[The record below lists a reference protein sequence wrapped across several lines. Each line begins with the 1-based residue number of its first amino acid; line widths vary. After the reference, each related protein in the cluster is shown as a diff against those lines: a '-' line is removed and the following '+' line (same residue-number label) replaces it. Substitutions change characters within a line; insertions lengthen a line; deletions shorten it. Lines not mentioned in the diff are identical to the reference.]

1 MVLVNRPKKQNKAN
15 EPELDS
21 DFRIFVSN
29 REESYNDY

>member
-21 DFRIFVSN
+21 DFGIFVNN
-29 REESYNDY
+29 REGSCNED